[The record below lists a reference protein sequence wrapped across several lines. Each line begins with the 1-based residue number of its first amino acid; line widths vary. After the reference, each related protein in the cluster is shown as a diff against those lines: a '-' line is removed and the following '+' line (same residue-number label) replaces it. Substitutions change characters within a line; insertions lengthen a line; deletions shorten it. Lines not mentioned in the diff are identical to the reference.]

1 MDRTGKETTPHY
13 QVLICIFIFYI
24 SNQGDFALI
33 FVCFF
38 ILELLQSFLS
48 KYMTMTTTNP
58 NRPHPDIGSDD
69 QMEKYVRE
77 IQTLF
82 TDVYNVAEKS
92 LSAENNKKLRNNLY
106 KLNEDLHAHFS
117 EQQKL
122 NLIAFQINSGL
133 LLDEILDSI
142 YREFRE
148 LVPYNRIGFSLI
160 EDDGRKVRAHWA
172 KTDQPIIKLE
182 KDYVAD
188 LHGSSLEKIIAT
200 KHPRI
205 LNDLEE
211 YLREKPDSESTQY
224 MVEEGMRS
232 SLTCPLVVNKIPVG
246 FIFFSSIR
254 PGIYEKKHVDT
265 FQRIADQL
273 SVIVEKGYL
282 TSELNEQKKRIEAQN
297 EKLKRLD
304 ELKNAFLGMAAHDL
318 RNPLANIQMIAD
330 LLMSDRTNLS
340 VDASFELVAEIHRQ
354 TEYMLS
360 LLTDI
365 LDVTHIE
372 SGKFSL
378 NPRLIA
384 IDDFLEEIIT
394 RHNQLAEPKNTHI
407 FLEKVPKGQIFADP
421 LRLKQVMDN
430 LLSNAVKYSPPR
442 SSVKVRATHEVKS
455 WRIEI
460 SDQGP
465 GITDKDRQR
474 LFTDFAKLS
483 AKPTGGEKSTGLG
496 LAIVKRVVE
505 AHKGKIGVDSN
516 AGQGAT
522 FWFSMPDMSD
532 A

>member
-1 MDRTGKETTPHY
+1 METM
-13 QVLICIFIFYI
+13 L
-24 SNQGDFALI
+24 SD
-33 FVCFF
+33 
-38 ILELLQSFLS
+38 QS
-48 KYMTMTTTNP
+48 KTE
-58 NRPHPDIGSDD
+58 IGSNS
-69 QMEKYVRE
+69 QIEQYARNIQKLFSQTFGITEK
-77 IQTLF
+77 
-82 TDVYNVAEKS
+82 A
-92 LSAENNKKLRNNLY
+92 LSAQKKKRFVNELK

-133 LLDEILDSI
+133 MLDDILDSI
-142 YREFRE
+142 YREFKA
-148 LVPYNRIGFSLI
+148 LVPFNRIGFSLI
-160 EDDGRKVRAHWA
+160 EDDGKKVRAHWA

-182 KDYVAD
+182 KDYVAE
-188 LHGSSLEKIIAT
+188 LRGSSLEKIIAT

-205 LNDLEE
+205 LNNLEE
-211 YLREKPDSESTQY
+211 YLHEKPDSESTRY

-232 SLTCPLVVNKIPVG
+232 SLTCPLIVNDVPVG
-246 FIFFSSIR
+246 FIFFSSVQ
-254 PGIYEKKHVDT
+254 PEIYKKEHVDT
-265 FQRIADQL
+265 FQKIANQL

-304 ELKNAFLGMAAHDL
+304 ELKNAFLGIAAHDL

-330 LLMSDRTNLS
+330 LLISDKTSLS
-340 VDASFELVAEIHRQ
+340 VDESYELVAEIHQQ
-354 TEYMLS
+354 TEYMLN

-378 NPRLIA
+378 NPHLIT
-384 IDDFLEEIIT
+384 IDEFLEEIIF
-394 RHNQLAEPKNTHI
+394 RHNQLAEPKSTRI
-407 FLEKVPKGQIFADP
+407 ILEKVPKGQIYADQ

-430 LLSNAVKYSPPR
+430 LLSNAVKYSPPQ
-442 SSVKVRATHEVKS
+442 STVKVRARRDGKS

-465 GITDKDRQR
+465 GITEKDRQR
-474 LFTDFAKLS
+474 LFTDFARLS

-505 AHKGKIGVDSN
+505 AHKGKIGVESSP
-516 AGQGAT
+516 GQGAT
-522 FWFSMPDMSD
+522 FWFSLPDMPGQ
-532 A
+532 